1 MWSCFYIRKADV
13 HFNLD
18 SLHLLT
24 KHFCA
29 VVVVTIANTRAVISQ
44 QKYFPFDNIS
54 FAQLILERYIEM
66 FFAT

>member
-1 MWSCFYIRKADV
+1 MRKADV

-29 VVVVTIANTRAVISQ
+29 VVVVTNANTRALYIAT
-44 QKYFPFDNIS
+44 KIFLFDNIS
-54 FAQLILERYIEM
+54 FAQLILEKYIEM
-66 FFAT
+66 FFAI

>member
-1 MWSCFYIRKADV
+1 MRKADV

-29 VVVVTIANTRAVISQ
+29 VVVVTNVNTRALYIAT
-44 QKYFPFDNIS
+44 KYFSFDNIS
-54 FAQLILERYIEM
+54 FAQLILEKYIEM